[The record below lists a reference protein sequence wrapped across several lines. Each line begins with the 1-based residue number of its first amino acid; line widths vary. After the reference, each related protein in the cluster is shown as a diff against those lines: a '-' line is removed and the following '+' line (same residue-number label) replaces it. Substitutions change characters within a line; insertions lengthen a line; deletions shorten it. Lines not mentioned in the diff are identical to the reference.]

1 MRIGCVIGL
10 IVLMLGGCAYWR
22 DDAPSCDGSDKRP
35 LNVGKWSGSMDF
47 GCGGSK

>member
-1 MRIGCVIGL
+1 MRIVYAIGL
-10 IVLMLGGCAYWR
+10 IVLLLGGCASWLNE
-22 DDAPSCDGSDKRP
+22 APSCDGSDKRP